1 MEVEYLNDILVYL
14 VTWLF
19 GGLYDMS
26 TRLPVIVSVYRLLLV
41 FIGGR
46 RFRKLF
52 GRDWASLFWKAN
64 HSAAEPLRRTTGPV
78 TYVTSYRCFVLHVF
92 RLVNPYNIN
101 IYV

>member
-1 MEVEYLNDILVYL
+1 MLAYL

-19 GGLYDMS
+19 GGLYDIS
-26 TRLPVIVSVYRLLLV
+26 TKLPVIASVYRLLLV

-52 GRDWASLFWKAN
+52 GRGWASLCWKAN
-64 HSAAEPLRRTTGPV
+64 HSAVDPLRNIIGPV
-78 TYVTSYRCFVLHVF
+78 TYVTSYECFVLHGF